1 MSNVGH
7 TAETIMGKNM
17 RMPFSTRLE
26 TIISSRYITAT
37 LPVLEK
43 KKSGLLHHIKNQIG
57 PLKPRYYYWA
67 NTLVQ
72 CIGNQMS
79 VAEAAT
85 SYITLGCHA
94 HSSLKLQASILAL
107 TVAATLQSDKLHL
120 KRRIFMHTN
129 DMPRTTNLHN
139 HKLVDWKRWQQPEL
153 TSMHFVLFSVVLA
166 QSIKICMHRNETV
179 RTTY

>member
-1 MSNVGH
+1 
-7 TAETIMGKNM
+7 MGKNM

-43 KKSGLLHHIKNQIG
+43 KKKKSGLLHHIKNQVG

-107 TVAATLQSDKLHL
+107 TVAATLQSDELHL

-166 QSIKICMHRNETV
+166 QSIKICTHRNETV